1 MKWAEKRWAL
11 LRWSKWFDFLIN
23 LGMSNNLNHFSI
35 FWKCLEELVMV
46 IRVVDVE
53 GGLPLDVMRVVKI
66 IMVVGVVREANVQYF
81 ITQL

>member
-35 FWKCLEELVMV
+35 FWKYLEELVMV

>member
-1 MKWAEKRWAL
+1 
-11 LRWSKWFDFLIN
+11 
-23 LGMSNNLNHFSI
+23 
-35 FWKCLEELVMV
+35 MV

-53 GGLPLDVMRVVKI
+53 VGLPLDVMRVVKI

>member
-23 LGMSNNLNHFSI
+23 LRMSNNLNHFSI
-35 FWKCLEELVMV
+35 FWKYLEELVMV

-66 IMVVGVVREANVQYF
+66 IMVVGVVREANVQYL

>member
-1 MKWAEKRWAL
+1 
-11 LRWSKWFDFLIN
+11 
-23 LGMSNNLNHFSI
+23 
-35 FWKCLEELVMV
+35 MV

-81 ITQL
+81 IAQL

>member
-35 FWKCLEELVMV
+35 FWKYLEELVMV

-66 IMVVGVVREANVQYF
+66 IMVVGVVREANVQYL